1 MSADDEPV
9 GYGKP
14 PLAGRFTRG
23 KSGNPRGRPKGTRNL
38 KTDLEA
44 ELQETIQI
52 RVGDRPARVTKQ
64 RAMVKSLMAGSL
76 NGDRRAAN
84 SLLAM
89 IYRLIDHSAAAEPDA
104 PLEADDEAMIE
115 AALARRAA
123 AGSAEPPPIS
133 PTDPRSDP
141 DDSRASDAK
150 PNPTTSNT

>member
-1 MSADDEPV
+1 MTADDEPV

-14 PLAGRFTRG
+14 PPAGRFAKG
-23 KSGNPRGRPKGTRNL
+23 KSGNPKGRPKGTCNL

-64 RAMVKSLMAGSL
+64 RAMVKSLMAGTL

-89 IYRLIDHSAAAEPDA
+89 IYRLIDHSATAEPDA
-104 PLEADDEAMIE
+104 PLEADDHALIE
-115 AALARRAA
+115 AAERQRHMADDCEECRVAT
-123 AGSAEPPPIS
+123 EPDGES
-133 PTDPRSDP
+133 GRLS
-141 DDSRASDAK
+141 
-150 PNPTTSNT
+150 